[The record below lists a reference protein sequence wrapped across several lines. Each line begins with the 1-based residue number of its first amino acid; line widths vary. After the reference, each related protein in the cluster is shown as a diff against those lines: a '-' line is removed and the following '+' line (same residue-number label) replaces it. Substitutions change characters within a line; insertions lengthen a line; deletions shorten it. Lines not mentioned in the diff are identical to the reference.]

1 MHFVSSL
8 KFCLHLIHRC
18 QFHRGDTIPPVKG
31 SGTILRDCSKNI
43 PYLVADS
50 STATGLKWAAPA
62 GGGANWTLL
71 NSGGTAL
78 TGATTITVSGISGKD
93 KIMILVETASSAD
106 ASAFIDVRLN
116 SDSAGNYYHYGFE
129 WAIGGTYAAS
139 IIAGLSTSGASRIP
153 LGNMPNTAAG
163 TVSGNVLLSG
173 CNASGVKTY
182 NWASGG
188 SVSGSSGQGGSAAG
202 GYYNSSSTISSISV
216 ISRSGNFDGGT
227 VYVYTSA

>member
-1 MHFVSSL
+1 MAVNSFNAQNPPVNT
-8 KFCLHLIHRC
+8 K
-18 QFHRGDTIPPVKG
+18 GDLFTFSTIPTKLAVG
-31 SGTILRDCSKNI
+31 SNNTVLT
-43 PYLVADS
+43 ADS
-50 STATGLKWAAPA
+50 TTATGLKWGTVSA
-62 GGGANWTLL
+62 GANWSLL

-129 WAIGGTYAAS
+129 WAISGTYAAS
-139 IIAGLSTSGASRIP
+139 IISGLSTSGASRIP